1 MTVLIRSGELFFM
14 SDRVDFP
21 ELYEGYSIV
30 AWISI
35 LSALAFAFRVAERA
49 NRETSYETFQKR
61 GNG

>member
-21 ELYEGYSIV
+21 ELYEGDPII

-35 LSALAFAFRVAERA
+35 LSALTFAFRVAER
-49 NRETSYETFQKR
+49 SVDKQ
-61 GNG
+61 